1 VDSGSQRLGRVLGLR
16 PSVAAS
22 RPREGR
28 EDAPPVTIDPTPSTW
43 TAQAESELRSLRDV
57 EAASLT
63 AEGEEITEVHV
74 VTRSTRPAKQIV
86 RDVQTLLR
94 TRFGRSIDHRVVS
107 VAYVERAATAEAAG
121 LAAPAAAPESTRD
134 RIRFGS
140 VNVFVSGP
148 RAHAQVELKWK
159 GVPRMGSASDWS
171 TRDGALRL
179 VAVATLTAV
188 QEFIDDEVAL
198 GSPDVRVMRMNGEQV
213 AVVGVGLI
221 AHRQEKLLVGSCTVD
236 QDVQQ
241 AVVLATLG
249 AVNRVVGGLQTREPI
264 EYVLRPTS
272 TMEASGAKRR

>member
-1 VDSGSQRLGRVLGLR
+1 VM
-16 PSVAAS
+16 PE
-22 RPREGR
+22 P
-28 EDAPPVTIDPTPSTW
+28 APVMW
-43 TAQAESELRSLRDV
+43 TSQAEAGLRSLRDV
-57 EAASLT
+57 DAASIT
-63 AEGEEITEVHV
+63 ADGEEITEVHV

-107 VAYVERAATAEAAG
+107 VAYVES
-121 LAAPAAAPESTRD
+121 AAPADGEASPPPDEAPAAKDD
-134 RIRFGS
+134 RIRFAS
-140 VNVFVSGP
+140 VNVFVSGS

-159 GVPRMGSASDWS
+159 GVPRMGSASGWS
-171 TRDGALRL
+171 TREGAHRL
-179 VAVATLTAV
+179 IATATITAI

-198 GSPDVRVMRMNGEQV
+198 GTPDVQLVRLHGREL

-221 AHRQEKLLVGSCTVD
+221 AHRQEKMLVGGCTVE
-236 QDVQQ
+236 QDVQE

-249 AVNRVVGGLQTREPI
+249 AVNRVVGGLQTHEPI